1 VMSAVGYEGPIKE
14 YMFEMPFGRLGNYRM
29 PDWEYEMTAMVYEV
43 FVFKAHEVFSWLR
56 LKSKQYYSLQLEMRF
71 FKHICNKLLL

>member
-1 VMSAVGYEGPIKE
+1 
-14 YMFEMPFGRLGNYRM
+14 
-29 PDWEYEMTAMVYEV
+29 MTAMVYEV